1 MKRIAKLLA
10 TGILVYPV
18 LLFAQNPGEEEPSTE
33 DQRVVDSGRAIQ
45 FSLKNR
51 PSLRIGDYA
60 QIDFKTK
67 WHFDF
72 RGFDPPRVNP
82 PGVVTALPV
91 TPDTFRL
98 TRARMGFKGN
108 VTNYI
113 EFEVEREM
121 RRTFSNYHEY
131 HPWKDNYVNV
141 KVHPFLH
148 VKVGKFK
155 IPFGMEENLS
165 EDRRDFAFDSRVSD
179 TLAPSRERGVMLHS
193 KFLRS
198 ARLEYQVGFFRYD
211 GEASAVHGVPTA
223 GRTNAG
229 RLTGQPLRLISPL
242 PKTIRHVY
250 LGVAATRG
258 ELIPGL
264 NGVNGQTFA
273 GFTYFDRFYVRGDRR
288 RFGTEFA
295 WTEGPIGIKAEY
307 IKMSEQR
314 KRQGI
319 RGEDLPDKISRGW
332 YVSGSWTVLGKTT
345 SSGKPKDPFLTGHGF
360 GSVEIGARLDVLSF
374 YSAPGGK
381 GLPSRS
387 PRASTILPNVER
399 TWTFGPTW
407 YLNHF
412 IRIQA
417 NAQREKVTDIAR
429 KAVVNRTEFWTGIIR
444 LQLAM

>member
-1 MKRIAKLLA
+1 MLLS
-10 TGILVYPV
+10 PV
-18 LLFAQNPGEEEPSTE
+18 LLFAQNPGEDEPSTDE
-33 DQRVVDSGRAIQ
+33 EPVVDSGRPIQ
-45 FSLKNR
+45 FSLRNR
-51 PSLRIGDYA
+51 PSLRLGDYA
-60 QIDFKTK
+60 QIDLKTK

-82 PGVVTALPV
+82 PGVSTALPV
-91 TPDTFRL
+91 TPDTFLL
-98 TRARMGFKGN
+98 TRARIGLKGS
-108 VTNYI
+108 VTRYV

-121 RRTFSNYHEY
+121 RRTFSSNHEY

-141 KVHPFLH
+141 KANRFVH

-165 EDRRDFAFDSRVSD
+165 EDRLDFALDSRVSD

-198 ARLEYQVGFFRYD
+198 ARLEYQVGVFRYD
-211 GEASAVHGVPTA
+211 GEASAIHGIPTG
-223 GRTNAG
+223 GRTYAG
-229 RLTGQPLRLISPL
+229 RLTGQPFRLTNHL
-242 PKTIRHVY
+242 PKSIRRVY

-264 NGVNGQTFA
+264 NGINGQTFS
-273 GFTYFDRFYVRGDRR
+273 GFTYFDHFYVRGDRT

-295 WTEGPIGIKAEY
+295 WAEGPATIKAEY
-307 IKMSEQR
+307 IRMSEQR
-314 KRQGI
+314 KQQGI

-345 SSGKPKDPFLTGHGF
+345 SSGKPKDPFLTGNGF

-387 PRASTILPNVER
+387 PRASTILPNGDR

-407 YLNHF
+407 SLNHF
-412 IRIQA
+412 VKIQA
-417 NAQREKVTDIAR
+417 HAQREKVTDIQR
-429 KAVVNRTEFWTGIIR
+429 KAVLNQTKFWTAVIR